1 MDPHPF
7 SASPPQP
14 IPHYR
19 ALINAFGSNEG
30 KPGKEKGI
38 WPHSKPKKTRFLPA
52 AETKQRAKIFCAL
65 KTVDRNH
72 TVSRFRAFA
81 RLRARTRLPVG
92 LAMRLRNPWLRER
105 LRFDG

>member
-1 MDPHPF
+1 MSPHPF

-14 IPHYR
+14 IAHYR
-19 ALINAFGSNEG
+19 ALINAFSSNKS
-30 KPGKEKGI
+30 KPGEQKGI
-38 WPHSKPKKTRFLPA
+38 GPDGKPKKTRFLPA
-52 AETKQRAKIFCAL
+52 AETKERAKVFCAL

-72 TVSRFRAFA
+72 MVSRFRAFA